1 MKIKNLPSYL
11 DLANHH
17 PDAQPEE
24 IKKLCQLVAKYHF
37 NAAFVN
43 PYFVTLAKSQPQEV
57 KVGTV
62 IAFPLGQEKTDIKL
76 ISALSAVK
84 DGADELDVSLNIG
97 LFKAGDYPQTLE
109 EMRRMVDAV
118 KSIRSKMIVKFIIET
133 GLLTDEEIKRAAS
146 LVLKAQGDFVKTCS
160 GMGPRG
166 AKLKDVQL
174 IREAIGT
181 SIPIKVAGGI
191 HDFKAVEKFINAGAS
206 RIGTSKA
213 VKIIKQ
219 AEEGDKNESE

>member
-1 MKIKNLPSYL
+1 MKIKNLASYL

-24 IKKLCQLVAKYHF
+24 IKQLCCLVIKYRF
-37 NAAFVN
+37 NSAFVN
-43 PYFVTLAKSQPQEV
+43 PYFVTLAKSQPQEI

-62 IAFPLGQEKTDIKL
+62 IAFPLGQEKTDVKL
-76 ISALSAVK
+76 ISALAATK

-109 EMRRMVDAV
+109 EMRRIIGAV
-118 KSIRSKMIVKFIIET
+118 KSIKSKVVVKFIIET

-146 LVLKAQGDFVKTCS
+146 LVLKAEGDFVKTCS

-166 AKLKDVQL
+166 AKLKDVEL
-174 IREAIGT
+174 IKEAIGT

-191 HDFKAVEKFINAGAS
+191 HNFKTAKSFIEAGAS
-206 RIGTSKA
+206 RVGTSKA
-213 VKIIKQ
+213 VEIVKQ
-219 AEEGDKNESE
+219 EREDRESK

>member
-1 MKIKNLPSYL
+1 MKIKNLASYL

-24 IKKLCQLVAKYHF
+24 IKKLCRLVAKYHF
-37 NAAFVN
+37 NSAFVN
-43 PYFVTLAKSQPQEV
+43 PYFVTLAKSQSQEI

-97 LFKAGDYPQTLE
+97 LFKAGDYPHTLE
-109 EMRRMVDAV
+109 EMRRIVEAV
-118 KSIRSKMIVKFIIET
+118 KSIKSQTIIKFIIET

-146 LVLKAQGDFVKTCS
+146 LVLKANGDFVKTCS

-181 SIPIKVAGGI
+181 SVPIKVAGGI
-191 HDFKAVEKFINAGAS
+191 RNLKTAKSFIEAGAS

-213 VKIIKQ
+213 VEIVEEEKKI
-219 AEEGDKNESE
+219 E